1 MRSSNKDRLCYEYG
15 IVKFGKLCTLSALL
29 LAFLPVQAQDLEDV
43 EEPQVPDNSPYDDIE
58 VLAQA
63 IQLIRQEYV
72 DEGSADYRKLIYSA
86 LRGMLQELDPHS
98 QFMAPSDYEGMQED
112 TKGEFGGLGL
122 SVDVLDGILTV
133 STPMEDG
140 PAWKAGILP
149 DDQIL
154 KINKLST
161 DSMTIPEIVDLLRG
175 KPGDKVTLTIHRPAT
190 DEVRDYE
197 LTRQIIKFPTV
208 KDPHVIDTDK
218 TSGRRIGYVR
228 IRQFNDPTA
237 EELDEALTKLDDD
250 NIEAL
255 ILDLRYNPGGLL
267 TSAVDVASLFLPPG
281 SKVVSTEGRGGSNR
295 GPYYTKASVGDQRTY
310 PVAVLINTRSASGS
324 EIVAGALKDLGRA
337 VLVGE
342 TTFGKGSVQS
352 VIALQDGSALRLT
365 TAKYYTPSRNL
376 IHEHGVEPNIRSALT
391 YEEEAKLLTD
401 RRTSE
406 REGGSFDDVED
417 VQLERAI
424 DVLTGTLIFGDRSKA
439 PDPKSASAQP
449 RSNQG

>member
-1 MRSSNKDRLCYEYG
+1 MLSVFLVRSKIC
-15 IVKFGKLCTLSALL
+15 FCLL
-29 LAFLPVQAQDLEDV
+29 LLWLLPLRA
-43 EEPQVPDNSPYDDIE
+43 EETTEPALPDDSPYDDIE

-72 DEGSADYRKLIYSA
+72 DENQSDYRHLIYSA
-86 LRGMLQELDPHS
+86 LRGMLEDLDPHS
-98 QFMAPSDYEGMQED
+98 QFMEPSDFRGMQED

-122 SVDVLDGILTV
+122 SVDVRDGILTV

-161 DSMTIPEIVDLLRG
+161 DRMTIPEIIELLRG
-175 KPGDKVTLTIHRPAT
+175 KPGDKVTLTIRRPAT
-190 DEVRDYE
+190 EEVQDYE
-197 LTRQIIKFPTV
+197 LAREIIKYPTV
-208 KDPHVIDTDK
+208 KDAHVIDAGK
-218 TSGRRIGYVR
+218 AGNHKLGYVR
-228 IRQFNDPTA
+228 IRQFNEPTA
-237 EELDEALTKLDDD
+237 RELDEALTELDKQG
-250 NIEAL
+250 IEGL
-255 ILDLRYNPGGLL
+255 VLDLRYNPGGLL
-267 TSAVDVASLFLPPG
+267 SSAVDVSSLFLPPG

-295 GPYYTKASVGDQRTY
+295 GPYYTSASVGEKRDY
-310 PVAVLINTRSASGS
+310 PVVVLINARSASGS

-376 IHEHGVEPNIRSALT
+376 IHEHGVEPNIRSTLA
-391 YEEEAKLLTD
+391 YEQEARLLND
-401 RRTSE
+401 RRSAE
-406 REGGSFDDVED
+406 RNGLSFDQVED
-417 VQLERAI
+417 VQLDRAI
-424 DVLTGTLIFGDRSKA
+424 DVLKGTLIFSDRKQA
-439 PDPKSASAQP
+439 PDPKSAAVSAGAD
-449 RSNQG
+449 RG

>member
-1 MRSSNKDRLCYEYG
+1 MGGSVRRVVCYECV
-15 IVKFGKLCTLSALL
+15 IVKFGKLSATACLL
-29 LAFLPVQAQDLEDV
+29 LTLLPVRADDV
-43 EEPQVPDNSPYDDIE
+43 EDQQTSDDSPYDDIE

-72 DEGSADYRKLIYSA
+72 DENSADYRKLIYSA
-86 LRGMLQELDPHS
+86 LRGMLEELDPHS

-112 TKGEFGGLGL
+112 AKGEFGGLGL
-122 SVDVLDGILTV
+122 SVDVLNGILTV

-140 PAWKAGILP
+140 PAWEAGILP

-161 DSMTIPEIVDLLRG
+161 DQMTIPEIIELLRG
-175 KPGDKVTLTIHRPAT
+175 EPGDKVTLTIRRPAT

-197 LTRQIIKFPTV
+197 LTRQIIKFPTI
-208 KDPHVIDTDK
+208 KDPHVIDPRK
-218 TSGRRIGYVR
+218 TGGHKIGYVR
-228 IRQFNDPTA
+228 IRMFNDPTA
-237 EELDEALTKLDDD
+237 EELEEALAELDEQE
-250 NIEAL
+250 IEAL
-255 ILDLRYNPGGLL
+255 VLDLRYNPGGLL

-295 GPYYTKASVGDQRTY
+295 GPYYTTARVGEQRTY

-337 VLVGE
+337 ILVGE

-391 YEEEAKLLTD
+391 YEEEAKLLTE
-401 RRTSE
+401 RRNAE
-406 REGGSFDDVED
+406 RAGQPFDEVED
-417 VQLERAI
+417 IQLERAL
-424 DVLTGTLIFGDRSKA
+424 DVLTGTLIFEDRTKA
-439 PDPKSASAQP
+439 PKPASASAEAK
-449 RSNQG
+449 RNQS